1 MNSVSY
7 KKSSSSQTLTA
18 SSKTIISKHRKGSS
32 LDNIDI
38 VAIHEWLESQ
48 EGVELF
54 NSLRAIALLCNIVD
68 GLDELF
74 FQIAKELPA
83 KIGFKDFVSEEIEIA
98 LVDNGIE
105 SFHPLDY
112 VKTVQELFKN
122 SEYSKEFVCDLEESI
137 FTEQLGV
144 LQKRFKIVS
153 KEEYQELLN
162 GIVTKDSQSKEEV
175 SQVNIQSC
183 STFDELVK
191 YANNIKFRRTILI
204 KSDDEE
210 VF

>member
-1 MNSVSY
+1 MSSISY
-7 KKSSSSQTLTA
+7 KKKNTSQTLTA
-18 SSKTIISKHRKGSS
+18 SSKTVVSKHRKGSS
-32 LDNIDI
+32 LDDIDI

-74 FQIAKELPA
+74 FQIAKEFPS
-83 KIGFKDFVSEEIEIA
+83 KIGFKDFVSEEIENA
-98 LVDNGIE
+98 LINNGIE

-112 VKTVQELFKN
+112 VKTVQELFKK

-144 LQKRFKIVS
+144 LQKRFKIIS
-153 KEEYQELLN
+153 KEDYEELLN
-162 GIVTKDSQSKEEV
+162 GISPDEAQSTQKAKQAE
-175 SQVNIQSC
+175 NPSC

-191 YANNIKFRRTILI
+191 YANNIKFKRTILT
-204 KSDDEE
+204 KRDDEK

>member
-1 MNSVSY
+1 MSSISY
-7 KKSSSSQTLTA
+7 KKKNTSQTLTA
-18 SSKTIISKHRKGSS
+18 SSKTVVSKHRKGSS
-32 LDNIDI
+32 LDDIDI

-74 FQIAKELPA
+74 FQIAKEFPS
-83 KIGFKDFVSEEIEIA
+83 KIGFKDFATKEIEDA
-98 LVDNGIE
+98 LIENGIE

-122 SEYSKEFVCDLEESI
+122 SEYSKEFVCDFNQSI
-137 FTEQLGV
+137 LTEQLGV
-144 LQKRFKIVS
+144 LQKRFKIIS
-153 KEEYQELLN
+153 KEDYEELLN
-162 GIVTKDSQSKEEV
+162 GIAPDETKKIEIVKSTEKT
-175 SQVNIQSC
+175 SC
-183 STFDELVK
+183 SVFDKLVE

-204 KSDDEE
+204 KRDDEK